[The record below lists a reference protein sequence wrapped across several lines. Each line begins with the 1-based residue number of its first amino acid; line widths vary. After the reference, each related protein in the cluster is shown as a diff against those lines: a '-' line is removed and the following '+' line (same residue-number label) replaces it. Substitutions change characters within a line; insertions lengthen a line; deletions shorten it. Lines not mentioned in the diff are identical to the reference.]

1 MSLYLSAVSP
11 PIKLLFMEI
20 ILLVLIYLVAA
31 FFIGFIGSNKQI
43 GYWGAFFLSFLCS
56 PIVGV
61 IAALIS
67 PPSAKT
73 RLKTKVFQ
81 YLDDIEKAKMAENRG
96 DNIEAVKHYKDA
108 LFRIDNAPPEKEY
121 NRIKYRLDKKKEI
134 MNRLNNIANS

>member
-1 MSLYLSAVSP
+1 
-11 PIKLLFMEI
+11 MEI
-20 ILLVLIYLVAA
+20 ILLVLLYLVAA
-31 FFIGFIGSNKQI
+31 FFIGFLGSNKQI

-73 RLKTKVFQ
+73 RLKAKVLL

-96 DNIEAVKHYKDA
+96 DNNEAIKHYKDA
-108 LFRIDNAPPEKEY
+108 LYRIDNAPREKEY
-121 NRIKYRLDKKKEI
+121 AKVKYRSNKKREI
-134 MNRLNNIANS
+134 LERLERIAKSL